1 MDIGLNLNKKLW
13 KIVHA
18 WDSLLFIGNGQ
29 ESDSFVDGWYVSNW
43 GKQNTEF
50 YNSSFLFNMI
60 FFYPNFHKNIYLI
73 DSSKVV
79 ELKERKDEKSLIG
92 EQGIKAFLENNLK
105 NYNQDY
111 SMRRIYEKFLLD
123 YMIIKRFLLLNY

>member
-1 MDIGLNLNKKLW
+1 
-13 KIVHA
+13 
-18 WDSLLFIGNGQ
+18 
-29 ESDSFVDGWYVSNW
+29 
-43 GKQNTEF
+43 
-50 YNSSFLFNMI
+50 MI